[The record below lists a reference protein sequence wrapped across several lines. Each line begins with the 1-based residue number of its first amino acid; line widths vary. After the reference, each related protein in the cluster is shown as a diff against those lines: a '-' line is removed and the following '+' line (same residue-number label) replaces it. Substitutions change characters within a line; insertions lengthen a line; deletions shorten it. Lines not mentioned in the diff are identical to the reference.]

1 MAALRCC
8 ACRGAV
14 LGAVLGRAA
23 PVMPGFPRPFL
34 PAAVRALSMSS
45 DKADARDDADGI
57 SEKLSMSSNSVKASF
72 ENTGKVSREVNSGE
86 DEASA
91 EDDNTA
97 ATDGSK
103 PASEEDEL
111 QSKPWFLKVD
121 PPSKP
126 WTPHQ
131 VTLPKLPEDS
141 PPILEPMMQYV
152 YEDMGL
158 DDLALLDL
166 RELDPSVSLGPS
178 LIMMIATAR
187 SGRHLHVSAGRFVRW
202 LRRNHGVRAR
212 GDGLIGS
219 ALLRTKL
226 RRLRKRAKLMGTNSM
241 VLPQGDHGLTT
252 DWVCVTFSTGPAPS
266 AEVEKYDASGRLIGF
281 DREYSGSTIAVQ
293 CLTEQRR
300 KELDLESLWQ
310 EQLRASVRRNRRIN
324 GLSLNSVEV
333 ESLVSS
339 KLQLPRP
346 TFSSAFQGRLHEPPQ
361 QGRAFSTLARRLH
374 QALDDSQSVASGP
387 PQGVPTDDLVKLR
400 QQVQDVQLRGL
411 PMDSALFKT
420 LLVSV
425 LTVASPRQDTESERL
440 NLVDE
445 LLLTGQERGLT
456 IDSQDLVVALIA
468 AVVLS
473 PAYNEKMAQAQHN
486 LEAILRD
493 KQSPPQEH
501 DTLQLLH
508 AYGRRGQWAEFA
520 EAFRTPARFQLARS
534 ARVYEQ
540 AYRSLAAWRSR
551 ALCGD
556 FLRWMYPDM
565 LRESP
570 PVTLVGPVL
579 NRLRDCILLADP
591 HVLQERQVFSTL
603 SELGGRR
610 AVRGEFKVMLNDVM
624 ERHLQATQ
632 GSTVGW

>member
-8 ACRGAV
+8 ACRSAV
-14 LGAVLGRAA
+14 LGAVVGRAA
-23 PVMPGFPRPFL
+23 PVIPGFPRPFL
-34 PAAVRALSMSS
+34 PAAVRALSRPS
-45 DKADARDDADGI
+45 DKADARDDVDGI
-57 SEKLSMSSNSVKASF
+57 SEKLSTSSISEKASV
-72 ENTGKVSREVNSGE
+72 ENMGRASREVNSGE

-91 EDDNTA
+91 EHDEA
-97 ATDGSK
+97 STDGPEAASK
-103 PASEEDEL
+103 EDEP

-141 PPILEPMMQYV
+141 PSLLEPMMQYV
-152 YEDMGL
+152 YDDMGL

-166 RELDPSVSLGPS
+166 RELDPSASLGPS

-252 DWVCVTFSTGPAPS
+252 DWVCVTFSTGPEPA
-266 AEVEKYDASGRLIGF
+266 AEVEKYDASGRLSGF
-281 DREYSGSTIAVQ
+281 NREYSGTTIAVQ

-300 KELDLESLWQ
+300 KELDLEGLWQ
-310 EQLRASVRRNRRIN
+310 EQLRASVKRQRSIN
-324 GLSLNSVEV
+324 GLSYDSEEI

-361 QGRAFSTLARRLH
+361 QKRAFSTLARRLH
-374 QALDDSQSVASGP
+374 QTLDDGQSFQPES
-387 PQGVPTDDLVKLR
+387 PQAVPADELAKLR

-411 PMDSALFKT
+411 SMDSSLLTT
-420 LLVSV
+420 LLISA
-425 LTVASPRQDTESERL
+425 LTVDSPRQDTESERL
-440 NLVDE
+440 SLVDE

-456 IDSQDLVVALIA
+456 IDSPDMVVSLIA

-473 PAYNEKMAQAQHN
+473 PAYNDKMAQAQRN
-486 LEAILRD
+486 LEAMLRD
-493 KQSPPQEH
+493 KQSPPQEQH
-501 DTLQLLH
+501 TLRLLH
-508 AYGRRGQWAEFA
+508 AYGCRGQWAEFTD
-520 EAFRTPARFQLARS
+520 AFRTPARFQLARS
-534 ARVYEQ
+534 VRVYEQ
-540 AYRSLAAWRSR
+540 AYRSLAAWQSR
-551 ALCGD
+551 VLCGD

-570 PVTLVGPVL
+570 PVTPVGPVL
-579 NRLRDCILLADP
+579 DWLRNCILLADP
-591 HVLQERQVFSTL
+591 RVLQERQLYSKP

-610 AVRGEFKVMLNDVM
+610 AIRSEFKVMLNDVM
-624 ERHLQATQ
+624 ERHFEATQ